1 MKKLLLFPIVMLV
14 AFAAQAQI
22 PFPTHID
29 TAWSGSTIWFPQS
42 PLKTQNIF
50 IGGVDS
56 VQTTGTYG
64 NAPTTALSK
73 SWNDFIGF
81 VPDTTNSGDL
91 GWVLVNHERIQADD
105 RLGDGGGMTSFKI
118 KRVNGDSLVVV
129 DQQLAD
135 GREGKFFNVDFANT
149 VGETGMNCGGIKGDN
164 RIWTAE
170 EWFQGSNPQIYAGGN
185 GFTDTTDFKIGYTKP
200 AGFPGFNGE
209 VIRRFENLNWMVEV
223 DPRTGKAVRKQY
235 NWGRAGWEGGVVMP
249 DNKTVYLF
257 EDGTPGILAKFVA
270 VTAGDFTDGQLYV
283 YKHDLPS
290 KWISIP
296 NDLNILK
303 SLSPYAVS
311 QGATMF
317 NRLEWGTYSKETGKI
332 YIAETGRDGFASRLQ
347 GKSGV
352 LSPTLIEGYKNY
364 YKYSEGIEFSYGD
377 AAAADSVMNGAFPD
391 YYGRVLEFDP
401 VTDFVGV
408 KIHGGPLYTS
418 STSQS
423 LSAYPSK
430 HMSNPDGLE
439 TMTINGKDY
448 LIIQEDLNGRTYNR
462 MPAEYSSSSQ
472 TQCELW
478 LLDLSI
484 ANPSI
489 DDLQRLTACPP
500 GAEITGA
507 CVIDEKTI
515 LFNIQH
521 PHSSNTF
528 PYNNS
533 MTIAITGF
541 DGSAPTSTTTVIKEE
556 KVDGFS
562 IYPNPATREFFLN
575 KKQDI
580 AVYSS
585 TGQRMNVYRNIDR
598 VDVNGWTAGM
608 YIIQNNDGETLK
620 LIIQ

>member
-1 MKKLLLFPIVMLV
+1 MKRLLLMPIILL
-14 AFAAQAQI
+14 AALTTNAQI
-22 PFPTHID
+22 PFPVHID
-29 TAWSGSTIWFPQS
+29 TAWSSTTIWFPRS

-56 VQTTGTYG
+56 VETTNTYG
-64 NAPTTALSK
+64 NAAGKALSK

-91 GWVLVNHERIQADD
+91 GWVIVNHEMIQADD

-118 KRVNGDSLVVV
+118 RRVNGDSLVVV
-129 DQQLAD
+129 DQKLPD
-135 GREGKFFNVDFANT
+135 GREGKFFNVDFVNT
-149 VGETGMNCGGIKGDN
+149 VGETGMNCGGIKGGQ

-170 EWFQGSNPQIYAGGN
+170 EWFQDSNSIIYSGGS
-185 GFTDTTDFKIGYTKP
+185 GFTDTIDFKIGYSRP
-200 AGFPGFNGE
+200 AGFPGFNGQE
-209 VIRRFENLNWMVEV
+209 LKRFENLNWLVEV
-223 DPRTGKAVRKQY
+223 DPRTGKAIRKQY
-235 NWGRAGWEGGVVMP
+235 NWGRAGWEGGVLMP

-270 VTAGDFTDGQLYV
+270 TQPHDFTQGQLYV
-283 YKHDLPS
+283 FKHDIPT

-303 SLSPYAVS
+303 DLNTYAVA

-317 NRLEWGTYSKETGKI
+317 NRLEWGTYINGKV
-332 YIAETGRDGFASRLQ
+332 YIAETGRDAIGSSFQ
-347 GKSGV
+347 GVNGV
-352 LSPTLIEGYKNY
+352 VSPTLIAGYKNY
-364 YKYSEGIEFSYGD
+364 YKYKNGIEYTYGD
-377 AAAADSVMNGAFPD
+377 AAAADSVRMNKFPD

-401 VTDFVGV
+401 ATDFISVLM
-408 KIHGGPLYTS
+408 HGGPLYTAS
-418 STSQS
+418 ASQS

-439 TMTINGKDY
+439 SMTINGKNY
-448 LIIQEDLNGRTYNR
+448 LLIQEDLNGRSYNR

-484 ANPSI
+484 ANPTI
-489 DDLQRLTACPP
+489 DDLERLTACPP

-507 CVIDEKTI
+507 CAIDEKTI

-521 PHSSNTF
+521 PSTSNTF

-541 DGSAPTSTTTVIKEE
+541 DGSVPTSTTEIVKTIE
-556 KVDGFS
+556 KSKFS
-562 IYPNPATREFFLN
+562 VYPNPATREFYLN
-575 KKQDI
+575 EKQDI
-580 AVYSS
+580 AIYSS
-585 TGQRMNVYRNIDR
+585 TGQRLNVYRNADR
-598 VDVNGWTAGM
+598 VDVNGWAAGM
-608 YIIQNNDGETLK
+608 YIIQNERGETLK

>member
-1 MKKLLLFPIVMLV
+1 MKKLLLLPMLLL
-14 AFAAQAQI
+14 ASLASQAQI
-22 PFPTHID
+22 PFPVHID
-29 TAWSGSTIWFPQS
+29 TAWSNSTIWFPKS
-42 PLKTQNIF
+42 PLKTQNLF

-64 NAPTTALSK
+64 NAATTTLSK

-91 GWVLVNHERIQADD
+91 GWVIVNHERIQADN

-118 KRVNGDSLVVV
+118 RRTSGDSLVVV
-129 DQQLAD
+129 DQKLVD

-149 VGETGMNCGGIKGDN
+149 VGETGMNCGGIKGGQ

-170 EWFQGSNPQIYAGGN
+170 EWFQGSNQVIYANGN
-185 GFTDTTDFKIGYTKP
+185 GFTDTTDFKIGYSKP

-209 VIRRFENLNWMVEV
+209 VIKRFENLNWMVEV
-223 DPRTGKAVRKQY
+223 NPRDGKAIRKQY
-235 NWGRAGWEGGVVMP
+235 NWGRAGWEGGVLLP
-249 DNKTVYLF
+249 DNKTVFLF

-270 VTAGDFTDGQLYV
+270 TTAGDFTDGQLYV
-283 YKHDLPS
+283 YKHDLAT
-290 KWISIP
+290 KWIAIP

-303 SLSPYAVS
+303 NLSPYAVS

-317 NRLEWGTYSKETGKI
+317 NRLEWGTYRSGKV
-332 YIAETGRDGFASRLQ
+332 YIAETGRDGLTGRFTGRN
-347 GKSGV
+347 GV
-352 LSPTLIEGYKNY
+352 ISPTLIEGYKNY
-364 YKYSEGIEFSYGD
+364 YKYANGIEYTYGD
-377 AAAADSVMNGAFPD
+377 VAAADSVRQGLFPD

-401 VTDFVGV
+401 STDFVKV
-408 KIHGGPLYTS
+408 HLHGGPLYTA

-423 LSAYPSK
+423 VANYPSK
-430 HMSNPDGLE
+430 HLSNPDGLE
-439 TMTINGKDY
+439 SMTINGKDY
-448 LIIQEDLNGRTYNR
+448 LIIQEDLNGRTHNR

-472 TQCELW
+472 TMCEMW

-484 ANPSI
+484 SNPEIS
-489 DDLQRLTACPP
+489 DLQRLTVCPP

-507 CVIDEKTI
+507 CVIDDKTI

-541 DGSAPTSTTTVIKEE
+541 DGTAPTATTNVIKEAG
-556 KVDGFS
+556 VAAFS
-562 IYPNPATREFFLN
+562 IYPNPASREFFLN

-585 TGQRMNVYRNIDR
+585 TGQRMSVHRNTDR
-598 VDVNGWTAGM
+598 VDVNGWTPGL
-608 YIIQNNDGETLK
+608 YIIQNSDGETLK